1 MEKLMK
7 KLVLLILA
15 IMLSACSA
23 MQSKSEVDR
32 ARDKWQAA
40 NISHYRFNL
49 FIGCFCAYTQDMP
62 LIIEVKDGEV
72 VSMKYQSG
80 KEIESGNLDYFQR
93 FATIDKLFD
102 ELKKDL
108 GGEADKVTVEY
119 DETYGFPKQVS
130 IDFIVQAADDE
141 LGLTVSEFE
150 KLP

>member
-1 MEKLMK
+1 MRKILF
-7 KLVLLILA
+7 VFLA
-15 IMLSACSA
+15 IMLTACSA
-23 MQSKSEVDR
+23 MQPKSDFDR
-32 ARDKWQAA
+32 AREKWQDAK
-40 NISHYRFNL
+40 ISHYRFNL

-62 LIIEVKDGEV
+62 LIIEVKNGEV

-93 FATIDKLFD
+93 FATIDKIFD

-108 GGEADKVTVEY
+108 VGEADKVTVEY

-130 IDFIVQAADDE
+130 IDFIEQAADDE

>member
-23 MQSKSEVDR
+23 MQPKSDFDR
-32 ARDKWQAA
+32 DQWQAA

>member
-1 MEKLMK
+1 MK
-7 KLVLLILA
+7 KLLLLIIA
-15 IMLSACSA
+15 IMLTACSA
-23 MQSKSEVDR
+23 LQTKSEVDR
-32 ARDKWQAA
+32 ASEKWQAA

-49 FIGCFCAYTQDMP
+49 FIGCFCVYTQDMP
-62 LIIEVKDGEV
+62 LIIEVKDGKV

-93 FATIDKLFD
+93 FATIDKIFD

-130 IDFIVQAADDE
+130 IDFIEQAADDE

>member
-1 MEKLMK
+1 MEKIMK

-15 IMLSACSA
+15 IMLTACSA
-23 MQSKSEVDR
+23 IQPKSEVDR
-32 ARDKWQAA
+32 AIEKWRAA

-93 FATIDKLFD
+93 FATIDKIFD

-119 DETYGFPKQVS
+119 DETHGFPKQVS
-130 IDFIVQAADDE
+130 IDFIEQAADDE